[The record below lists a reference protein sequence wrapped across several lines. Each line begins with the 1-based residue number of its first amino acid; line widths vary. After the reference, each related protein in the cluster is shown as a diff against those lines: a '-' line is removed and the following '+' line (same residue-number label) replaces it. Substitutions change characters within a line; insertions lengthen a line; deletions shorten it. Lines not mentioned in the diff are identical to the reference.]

1 MARATR
7 HPRVPLGVA
16 LLRSKP
22 RTSDDARLED
32 WTRRE
37 APMLELLPYGLLAV
51 CMLIS
56 VIVRG
61 PSEALAVDLTLS
73 ALAGLWILWMV
84 TLHPA
89 WIERPRVMTV
99 FFLGL
104 FALMAALVIRQP
116 FYGFFAWSGFLFVF
130 RIMPY
135 PWRLAGTSVVAVIL
149 GTSQNGGLPGDGAGS
164 AGVWLALITINLV
177 VAGLMNWL
185 TEVGELRAEQHR
197 RTIDELTEANE
208 RLEASLRENAE
219 LHARL
224 VAQARQTGVQ
234 DERQRMAR
242 EIHDTLAQG
251 LAGIITQLQAAERT
265 DRDDPAWRRH
275 ATAATTLARESL
287 SEARRS
293 VQALRPES
301 LESARLPEALS
312 DVVARW
318 SSLHDV
324 PVQVTTTGEPRPMH
338 PEVEVTLLRTAQEAL
353 ANVAKHARASRVG
366 LTISYMED
374 LVTLDVR
381 DDGVGFEPGR
391 EAAAAAAAGGGFGLT
406 AMRQRVTGLSGTLEI
421 ESEPGVGT
429 AISANL
435 PALDVAGPL
444 REPA

>member
-1 MARATR
+1 MAPASR
-7 HPRVPLGVA
+7 HPHRPLGVV
-16 LLRSKP
+16 LLR
-22 RTSDDARLED
+22 RTPSAGDGPDVEHWA
-32 WTRRE
+32 RRE
-37 APMLELLPYGLLAV
+37 APLLALLPYGLLGV
-51 CMLIS
+51 CMLIR
-56 VIVRG
+56 VVVGG
-61 PSEALAVDLTLS
+61 PGGALAIDLGLS
-73 ALAGLWILWMV
+73 ALAGLWMLWMV

-89 WIERPRVMTV
+89 WTERPRTMTL
-99 FFLGL
+99 FFVGI
-104 FALMAALVIRQP
+104 FVLMAALVVRQP

-130 RIMPY
+130 RFIPH
-135 PWRLAGTSVVAVIL
+135 PWRMAGTSAVAVIL
-149 GTSQNGGLPGDGAGS
+149 GTGQNGGLPGDGAGS
-164 AGVWLALITINLV
+164 IAAWLALITINLV
-177 VAGLMNWL
+177 LAGLMTWL
-185 TEVGELRAEQHR
+185 TEVSERRAVQHR
-197 RTIDELTEANE
+197 RTIDELTEAND
-208 RLEASLRENAE
+208 RLEASLRENAD

-224 VAQARQTGVQ
+224 VAQARQAGVQ

-265 DRDDPAWRRH
+265 DRDDPAWQRH
-275 ATAATTLARESL
+275 ADAATTLARESL

-318 SSLHDV
+318 SSLHGV

-353 ANVAKHARASRVG
+353 ANVAKHARANRVG
-366 LTISYMED
+366 LTINYMED

-381 DDGVGFEPGR
+381 DDGIGFVPGR
-391 EAAAAAAAGGGFGLT
+391 VVDAGSVAGGGFGLT
-406 AMRQRVTGLSGTLEI
+406 AMRQRVAGLSGTLEI
-421 ESEPGVGT
+421 ESEPGGGT